1 MILTRVVVDPER
13 ERQSSANAA
22 YKKSRRSALR
32 AVNVS
37 RSFFEENDLIFQEI
51 DLRNDIGKDA
61 VLDLARSGDDA
72 GLTVALQIKGGRK
85 YKRKDGHSIPIDDR
99 LRNIWRNSSIPIF
112 VIVFDPDDEELYWGN
127 LAVMAKMTPGG
138 VRTIPVLPD
147 TRLTPDGLDNF
158 LEIAR
163 LECSARRSDPLL
175 DLISADSSLLQSALF
190 DCLALGRHDPRYLT
204 LVRRHLP
211 FIEDQR
217 SFYMA
222 ISLLAHATSHPNIL
236 WHPGNYISEAVAEE
250 ICKSFRWT
258 PSDIAMLLARL
269 RLPEAGMWSNGTIG
283 QTLYMLLR
291 EDKSLRWSI
300 DQLLTEAFREQD
312 LTWRS
317 CWVKG
322 PPFGPEWVRTDRE
335 TVILPS
341 LTLALE
347 LAPDAKER
355 LDELTERLPSIRKL
369 AWFTEIS
376 ESAAEGWFGIF

>member
-1 MILTRVVVDPER
+1 MILTGVGRDQEDG
-13 ERQSSANAA
+13 RQSSADTAH
-22 YKKSRRSALR
+22 KKALR
-32 AVNVS
+32 SELLAVDVS
-37 RSFFEENDLIFQEI
+37 RSFFHKNDFIFQEI

-85 YKRKDGHSIPIDDR
+85 YKRKNGHSIPIDDR
-99 LRNIWRNSSIPIF
+99 LRKIWRNSSIPIF
-112 VIVFDPDDEELYWGN
+112 VIVLDPDDEELYWGN
-127 LAVMAKMTPGG
+127 LAMMAKMAPEG
-138 VRTIPVLPD
+138 VGTIPVLPD
-147 TRLTPDGLDNF
+147 TRLTPDGLENF
-158 LEIAR
+158 LGIVR
-163 LECSARRSDPLL
+163 LECSARRRDPLL
-175 DLISADSSLLQSALF
+175 DLTSADSSLLQSALF

-204 LVRRHLP
+204 FVRRYLP

-217 SFYMA
+217 SFYTA
-222 ISLLAHATSHPNIL
+222 ISLLAHAAPHPNIL
-236 WHPGNYISEAVAEE
+236 WHSGNYIPEAVTNE

-258 PSDIAMLLARL
+258 PNDIAMLLSRL
-269 RLPEAGMWSNGTIG
+269 CLPDAGMWSYGSIG
-283 QTLYMLLR
+283 HTLYMLLR
-291 EDKSLRWSI
+291 EEKSLRWSI

-347 LAPDAKER
+347 LAPDPKER
-355 LDELTERLPSIRKL
+355 LDELTERLPPIKDL
-369 AWFTEIS
+369 EWFTEIS
-376 ESAAEGWFGIF
+376 ESVAEGWFSIF